1 MERGGTSWITVFR
14 MENCGLVEL
23 KLTDMVLE
31 VLEGMSL
38 KQGTVLLLSSISYL
52 HKVGESLY
60 AKEWVCCG
68 LRSRLE

>member
-1 MERGGTSWITVFR
+1 MEGGGASWITVFR

-38 KQGTVLLLSSISYL
+38 NPGTVLLLSSISYL
-52 HKVGESLY
+52 HKVGESLS